1 MSDNDNAPPQEDPG
15 ARKAVGG
22 VIYFTLAKVY
32 FMAAGYAVTF
42 GLPVMFRRHALGQG
56 LSDAAALAQSVALF
70 GKFGLVNSA
79 VSVVNMILI
88 DGTRYTV
95 SRFVSKDEGNGAAVR
110 RAALMLQAAVGAT
123 LTSAYFLSAPLLAS
137 SFDAPELENAFRL
150 SALIPIAYTFY
161 AVFRGY
167 LNGMQAFFKEA
178 VLDISFSTLKPAAM
192 LALAYLGYGV
202 FGAMGGFALA
212 AMIIMVAAF
221 VLARGGGAVR
231 KVHWQELWSFE
242 YRIILYTALFYLL
255 INCDWFL
262 IGNLLRGVEGDQL
275 KGQYYAQLSLARIVW
290 QGTFAITVVLFPL
303 VSKVVAQGD
312 PDRTRRYVSQA
323 LRFTL
328 LIAGFLAA
336 VFSANAPAIV
346 EVVFGVGFTDDVLP
360 MRIMA
365 FSKLAFALLMIV
377 STVLTGSGKP
387 LHAAGLIGFTLLIAG
402 PLNLFTIPRWQL
414 VGGALATGVAVTT
427 SALVGLMYLHHRFGA
442 RIPTGSLVR
451 IPTAMAIIWVVGHH
465 VDLGGKAMDFIEC
478 ALLGVLYLGLIFG
491 LREIKLSEL
500 ASLRA

>member
-1 MSDNDNAPPQEDPG
+1 MSDNAPPQEDPG

-22 VIYFTLAKVY
+22 VIYFTFAKIY

-42 GLPVMFRRHALGQG
+42 GLPVMFRRHALAQG
-56 LSDAAALAQSVALF
+56 MGDAAALAQSVALF

-79 VSVVNMILI
+79 VSVINMILI

-110 RAALMLQAAVGAT
+110 RAALALQAAVGAT
-123 LTSAYFLSAPLLAS
+123 LTSAYFLSAPLLARA
-137 SFDAPELENAFRL
+137 FDAPDLENAFRV

-167 LNGMQAFFKEA
+167 LNGMQAFLKEA
-178 VLDISFSTLKPAAM
+178 ALDISFSTLKPLSM

-231 KVHWQELWSFE
+231 PVRWRELWSFE

-275 KGQYYAQLSLARIVW
+275 KGRYYAQLSLARIVW

-303 VSKVVAQGD
+303 VSKVVAEGD

-336 VFSANAPAIV
+336 VFSANAPSIV
-346 EVVFGVGFTDDVLP
+346 EVVFGVGFTQDALP

-365 FSKLAFALLMIV
+365 FSKLAFALLMVV
-377 STVLTGSGKP
+377 STVLSGSGKP
-387 LHAAGLIGFTLLIAG
+387 LHAAALIGSTLLIAG
-402 PLNLFTIPRWQL
+402 PLNLVAIPRWQL
-414 VGGALATGVAVTT
+414 VGAATATGTAVTIT
-427 SALVGLMYLHHRFGA
+427 AFAGLTYLYRRFGA
-442 RIPTGSLVR
+442 HIPLGSLLR
-451 IPTAMAIIWVVGHH
+451 IGAAMAVTWGVGHQ
-465 VDLGGKAMDFIEC
+465 VDLGGKAMDFLEC
-478 ALLGVLYLGLIFG
+478 ALLGVLYLGVIFG